1 MGYCGNRALCNVYR
15 HSLLTQMQFNLMDT
29 VLPSRRC
36 LALQTQFPLTD
47 AGPTPTGARAA
58 PTVTKI
64 AIKGATMLSNLKDL
78 NIISM
83 YMVDIA
89 KKTLKKGYIRAAKT
103 EFASGRMGRARRVKL
118 LVIRTRHVAFI
129 MSM

>member
-1 MGYCGNRALCNVYR
+1 
-15 HSLLTQMQFNLMDT
+15 MQFNLMDA
-29 VLPSRRC
+29 VLPSRRR

-78 NIISM
+78 NYIYIHGRHSKK
-83 YMVDIA
+83 DIE
-89 KKTLKKGYIRAAKT
+89 KGLHQG
-103 EFASGRMGRARRVKL
+103 S
-118 LVIRTRHVAFI
+118 
-129 MSM
+129 